1 MIICFQSEILICLSS
16 NASMISTGVTSS
28 TTTASPTT
36 TPLTTACDWTTTDTW
51 ACCTALQPCDLG
63 GGDCDND
70 GECAGS
76 LVCGTDNC
84 GGIFES
90 LADCCIYPTSK

>member
-1 MIICFQSEILICLSS
+1 
-16 NASMISTGVTSS
+16 MISTDVPSS

-36 TPLTTACDWTTTDTW
+36 TSLTTACDWTTTDTW
-51 ACCTALQPCDLG
+51 SCCTALQPCDLG

-76 LVCGTDNC
+76 LVCGLDNC
-84 GGIFES
+84 GGIFS
-90 LADCCIYPTSK
+90 SSADCCIYPTSK